1 MKGMKK
7 ITEDRRNDV
16 MELRDN
22 VSISRLERQEEQSRQ
37 REEEQDWMQYFEY
50 LVNHDGERG

>member
-1 MKGMKK
+1 MKK